1 MFPLRT
7 LAPPVTPPIR
17 PARRD
22 RTEAAL
28 VTESLGQRFGPIAA
42 LEDVTLA
49 VGAREVVCVLGAS
62 GSGKSTLLR
71 LIAGV
76 ARPTTGRVI
85 LNGAEVAGP
94 QTFVEPEHRHVGMVF
109 QDFALFPHLTVR
121 ANVAFGVKGRR
132 QSEVAAIVDSLLE
145 QVDLTRYAQS
155 YPHMLSGGE
164 RQRVAL
170 ARALAPEPQLLLMDE
185 PFSSLDGRLRD
196 QVRQQTLELL
206 RDIGT
211 TTIIVTHEPD
221 EALHIADRIVIL
233 DKGRLVESGTP
244 EELYTR
250 PATIFAARL
259 FGHLNEVPGTC
270 RNGSIS
276 TPLGT
281 FEATHVAEYG
291 AGSVF
296 IRPHHLRLAA
306 SSSSIRAR
314 VIRTTFLGEVD
325 HVLLEVAGL
334 ESPVALRAAGRT
346 RLAPDEIV
354 HLDIHRDAVF
364 VLAHDNQSPPRAT
377 AQIDRTASG
386 DEPSF
391 PGRESMAKPR

>member
-1 MFPLRT
+1 MLPLRT
-7 LAPPVTPPIR
+7 LAPAITAPPGR
-17 PARRD
+17 PARTSRGD
-22 RTEAAL
+22 TAL
-28 VTESLGQRFGPIAA
+28 AVQALGQRFGPISA
-42 LEDVTLA
+42 LEDVSLDVQA
-49 VGAREVVCVLGAS
+49 GEVVCVLGAS

-76 ARPTTGRVI
+76 ARPTTGRV
-85 LNGAEVAGP
+85 LLDGVEVAGP

-109 QDFALFPHLTVR
+109 QDFALFPHLTVS
-121 ANVAFGVKGRR
+121 ANVAFGMQGRPR
-132 QSEVAAIVDSLLE
+132 SEIAAITSSLLE
-145 QVDLTRYAQS
+145 HVDLTRYAQS

-170 ARALAPEPQLLLMDE
+170 ARALAPHPQVLLMDE

-196 QVRQQTLELL
+196 QVRQQTLDLL
-206 RDIGT
+206 RETGT

-221 EALHIADRIVIL
+221 EALRIADRIVIL
-233 DKGRLVESGTP
+233 DQGRLVESGTP

-259 FGHLNEVPGTC
+259 FGHLNELRGTC
-270 RNGSIS
+270 RNGSII

-281 FEATHVAEYG
+281 FEAAHVAEQG

-296 IRPHHLRLAA
+296 IRPQHLRLAA
-306 SSSSIRAR
+306 SSSNIRAR

-334 ESPVALRAAGRT
+334 DAPVALRAAGRT
-346 RLAPDEIV
+346 GLEPDEIV
-354 HLDIHRDAVF
+354 HLDIHHAAVF
-364 VLAHDNQSPPRAT
+364 VIAHDTPPRGAGPSNI
-377 AQIDRTASG
+377 AASEA
-386 DEPSF
+386 EPPLQVPRS
-391 PGRESMAKPR
+391 EAKLR